1 MTPPF
6 MRAQEPAPWFKT
18 KSKMLHLCYRTPM
31 DASAAYA
38 WPESS
43 RDLLSGPKQS
53 HSLLRPHSTPAT
65 LVWLEENYET
75 AEGVCIPRSTLYMHY
90 VDFCAKNYMQPVN
103 AASFG
108 KIIRQQFPQL
118 TTRRLGTRG
127 QSRYHYYGIAI
138 RENSTYFQVSFSKK
152 GATGCEPRRDATK
165 QAPLYATRARTGTVL
180 PEFPSV
186 KDLHLPPTVD
196 VDKMS
201 TFLMMY
207 RTHCQR
213 LLDTIVRA
221 SFDEVQNFL
230 LHFWQGIP
238 PHLLPI
244 LESNALVNLVG
255 VCDCILYR
263 TISNVLLP
271 SMLHTLPESLTK
283 VVRKFAEEL
292 DCWLKAAIAHLPD
305 NLKIVK
311 LEMATRFAHTLRRQM
326 SLNHLA
332 QASRMVVHNSDITSQ
347 MLHDWRQ
354 LDLDA
359 ICRETLF
366 STEHNA
372 TTCQLILKLGR
383 DFETLLEEE
392 APIEGY
398 IEWLESLV
406 NKCAVHAIG
415 RRKGGGRRL
424 ARQFLLLWSAFGTR
438 VIRDMT
444 LHSAASFGSF
454 HLLRL
459 MFDDYVLFL
468 VETIHTEDQMKDF
481 MRNLMSDSPPQ
492 IAAFSDYQTL
502 PNSVETENIES
513 FSMHSNP
520 NFAPCSSESPTT
532 HYEETPSVSI
542 LVQTHVIADDHGI
555 HQLDMKIKHIT
566 TSRQLS
572 ISSLVK
578 TTLGQC
584 NLLSILGY
592 NRPEETSAE
601 QSGPSSI
608 MYTASGAIYQSYTFV
623 THDAGTPD
631 TTPPLAPDKKVHHHL
646 TVRMDGTLYCDG

>member
-1 MTPPF
+1 MLF
-6 MRAQEPAPWFKT
+6 DFFK
-18 KSKMLHLCYRTPM
+18 
-31 DASAAYA
+31 
-38 WPESS
+38 
-43 RDLLSGPKQS
+43 GPKQN
-53 HSLLRPHSTPAT
+53 HALLRPHSTPAT

-90 VDFCAKNYMQPVN
+90 VDFCTKNYMQPVN

-118 TTRRLGTRG
+118 TTRRVGTRG

-138 RENSTYFQVSFSKK
+138 RESSTYFQISFSKK
-152 GATGCEPRRDATK
+152 GAAGCEPRRDSLK
-165 QAPLYATRARTGTVL
+165 QPPLYTSRSRTGTIL

-186 KDLHLPPTVD
+186 KDLHLPHTVD
-196 VDKMS
+196 VEKIN

-221 SFDEVQNFL
+221 SFDDVQNLL

-238 PHLLPI
+238 LHLIPVM
-244 LESNALVNLVG
+244 ETNALINLVG

-292 DCWLKAAIAHLPD
+292 DCWLKSAIVHLPN
-305 NLKIVK
+305 NLKVVK

-354 LDLDA
+354 LDLDG
-359 ICRETLF
+359 ISRETLF

-383 DFETLLEEE
+383 DFENLLEEE
-392 APIEGY
+392 SPIESY

-406 NKCAVHAIG
+406 NKCAVHVSG

-481 MRNLMSDSPPQ
+481 MRNLMEDAPPQ
-492 IAAFSDYQTL
+492 ITSFTDYQTL
-502 PNSVETENIES
+502 SNNIETNNIES
-513 FSMHSNP
+513 YALHP
-520 NFAPCSSESPTT
+520 NSSFAPCSTESPAA
-532 HYEETPSVSI
+532 HFEEPPSEEQISGWMPTECYQSFYPVSNSCDSRRAWNSSTRHENKAYNYQ
-542 LVQTHVIADDHGI
+542 QTAQYLIVSQDENPSMQPSTQHSTYDE
-555 HQLDMKIKHIT
+555 
-566 TSRQLS
+566 
-572 ISSLVK
+572 
-578 TTLGQC
+578 
-584 NLLSILGY
+584 GY
-592 NRPEETSAE
+592 HRPEESITE
-601 QSGPSSI
+601 QGGPSI

-623 THDAGTPD
+623 THDTVTPD
-631 TTPPLAPDKKVHHHL
+631 VTPSLPPDKKVHHHL

>member
-1 MTPPF
+1 
-6 MRAQEPAPWFKT
+6 
-18 KSKMLHLCYRTPM
+18 
-31 DASAAYA
+31 
-38 WPESS
+38 
-43 RDLLSGPKQS
+43 
-53 HSLLRPHSTPAT
+53 
-65 LVWLEENYET
+65 
-75 AEGVCIPRSTLYMHY
+75 MHY

-152 GATGCEPRRDATK
+152 GATGCEPRRDAAK

-492 IAAFSDYQTL
+492 ITAFSDYQTL

-513 FSMHSNP
+513 FSAQSTP
-520 NFAPCSSESPTT
+520 NYAPCSSESPTA
-532 HYEETPSVSI
+532 HYEETPSEDLSSGWMPGDCYQSFYPSANSCDSRRSWNPSTRHENKAYNYQQTAQYFIVS
-542 LVQTHVIADDHGI
+542 QDDTGSMQPTQHAGY
-555 HQLDMKIKHIT
+555 DE
-566 TSRQLS
+566 
-572 ISSLVK
+572 
-578 TTLGQC
+578 
-584 NLLSILGY
+584 GY
-592 NRPEETSAE
+592 NRPEEASTE

-623 THDAGTPD
+623 THDAGAPD
-631 TTPPLAPDKKVHHHL
+631 TPPLAPDKKVHHHL